1 MKIIRFDGRV
11 PSVDHIKVGNEM
23 DNLAESVR
31 FDLPEWSDAVV
42 SLYISNGKYSDVI
55 LLDADR
61 TYRPTRVHTQRP
73 GRWTAYLTAQMDGDV
88 VWHSDTFGL
97 VIGNLP
103 PTGEQIEQA
112 YPTAIE
118 EALRAVDTL
127 TGVRARA
134 YSLPSSAEATVT
146 FEEDADGGRTIV
158 YGIPR
163 GKDGSGGEGGGSGG
177 VDFITDETLHLTNG
191 VLGVNTAKS
200 VEEDNTLPVTS
211 AAVYT
216 TVGNINALLETI

>member
-1 MKIIRFDGRV
+1 M
-11 PSVDHIKVGNEM
+11 
-23 DNLAESVR
+23 
-31 FDLPEWSDAVV
+31 
-42 SLYISNGKYSDVI
+42 
-55 LLDADR
+55 
-61 TYRPTRVHTQRP
+61 
-73 GRWTAYLTAQMDGDV
+73 
-88 VWHSDTFGL
+88 
-97 VIGNLP
+97 
-103 PTGEQIEQA
+103 
-112 YPTAIE
+112 
-118 EALRAVDTL
+118 
-127 TGVRARA
+127 
-134 YSLPSSAEATVT
+134 T